1 MDIIRPGSLDI
12 ERGIAE
18 GDSAVTLPS
27 HSEAEMANGHVTGE
41 FSHATSM
48 CACIV
53 SPSEEVVCDLT
64 LGLRGPSN
72 TFADPHLGT

>member
-1 MDIIRPGSLDI
+1 MDIIRPSSLDI

-41 FSHATSM
+41 FPMRTA
-48 CACIV
+48 CA
-53 SPSEEVVCDLT
+53 PAL
-64 LGLRGPSN
+64 
-72 TFADPHLGT
+72 